1 MVVRISKPAFNIRDK
16 LAEIGANIS
25 ANQMPSGTI
34 IHTAYSE
41 YSSEVSITTTGRQK
55 YATVWTPHIVAKQ
68 SGSDFLVMANIQ
80 GYMLAS
86 ANGVNLGIQRVID
99 NAWIHLADEQ
109 RNADAAQED
118 QWMGT
123 SHNASLANTSF
134 NFNRFA
140 MDTYRNY
147 KAGQKIQWDIATG
160 FWNTSGGQVRINY
173 SGYNS
178 QCVAFIM
185 EIRQ

>member
-55 YATVWTPHIVAKQ
+55 YATIWTPHIVAKQ

-80 GYMLAS
+80 GYMQAS

-123 SHNASLANTSF
+123 SHNAGLATNSF
-134 NFNRFA
+134 NINRFA
-140 MDTYRNY
+140 MDTYRSY
-147 KAGQKIQWDIATG
+147 KAGQKIQWDIASG
-160 FWNTSGGQVRINY
+160 FWRTDGGQIRINY
-173 SGYNS
+173 PGYNS

>member
-41 YSSEVSITTTGRQK
+41 YSSQVNITTTGRQK
-55 YATVWTPHIVAKQ
+55 YATIWTPHIVAKQ

-80 GYMLAS
+80 GYMQAS

-118 QWMGT
+118 QWMGAG
-123 SHNASLANTSF
+123 HNSGLANGSF
-134 NFNRFA
+134 NINRFS

>member
-1 MVVRISKPAFNIRDK
+1 MAVRISKPAFNIRDK
-16 LAEIGANIS
+16 LTEIGANIS
-25 ANQMPSGTI
+25 TNQMPSGTI

-41 YSSEVSITTTGRQK
+41 YSTQVTIGTAGRQK

-80 GYMLAS
+80 GYWSGS
-86 ANGVNLGIQRVID
+86 ANGANLGIQRVID

-109 RNADAAQED
+109 RNADAAGTD
-118 QWMGT
+118 SWMGIL
-123 SHNASLANTSF
+123 HNASMANTSF

-147 KAGQKIQWDIATG
+147 KAGQKIQWDIAAG
-160 FWNTSGGQVRINY
+160 FWNNAAGEIRINY
-173 SGYNS
+173 SGYQS

>member
-25 ANQMPSGTI
+25 TNQMPSGTI
-34 IHTAYSE
+34 INTAYSE
-41 YSSEVSITTTGRQK
+41 YSSQVSITTDGRQK
-55 YATVWTPHIVAKQ
+55 YATIWTPHIVAKQ

-99 NAWIHLADEQ
+99 NAWIHLDDEQ
-109 RNADAAQED
+109 RNADAYQED
-118 QWMGT
+118 QWMGS
-123 SHNASLANTSF
+123 SHNAGLTSTSF
-134 NFNRFA
+134 NINRFA
-140 MDTYRNY
+140 MDSYRNY
-147 KAGQKIQWDIATG
+147 KAGQKIQWDIAGG
-160 FWNTSGGQVRINY
+160 FWRSDGGEIRINY
-173 SGYNS
+173 SGYQS

>member
-55 YATVWTPHIVAKQ
+55 YATIWTPHIVAKQ

-80 GYMLAS
+80 GYMQAS

-123 SHNASLANTSF
+123 SHNAGLTTNSF
-134 NFNRFA
+134 NINRFA
-140 MDTYRNY
+140 MDTYRSY
-147 KAGQKIQWDIATG
+147 KAGQKIQWDIASG
-160 FWNTSGGQVRINY
+160 FWRNDGGQIRINY
-173 SGYNS
+173 PGYNS

>member
-1 MVVRISKPAFNIRDK
+1 MAVRISKPAFNIRDK
-16 LAEIGANIS
+16 LTEIGANIS
-25 ANQMPSGTI
+25 TNQMPSGTI

-41 YSSEVSITTTGRQK
+41 YSTQVTIGTAGRQK

-80 GYMLAS
+80 GYWLAT

-99 NAWIHLADEQ
+99 NAWITLADEQ
-109 RNADAAQED
+109 RNVDGYQED
-118 QWMGT
+118 QWMGMG
-123 SHNASLANTSF
+123 HNQGNVTGSF
-134 NFNRFA
+134 NIGRFA

-147 KAGQKIQWDIATG
+147 KAGQKIQWDIAAG
-160 FWNTSGGQVRINY
+160 FWNNAAGEIRINY
-173 SGYNS
+173 SGYQS

>member
-1 MVVRISKPAFNIRDK
+1 MTVRISKPAFNIRDK
-16 LAEIGANIS
+16 LAEIGANVS

-34 IHTAYSE
+34 INTAYSE
-41 YSSEVSITTTGRQK
+41 YSTQVIITTAGRQK

-68 SGSDFLVMANIQ
+68 SGSDFLVMAHIQ
-80 GYMLAS
+80 GYWGGG
-86 ANGVNLGIQRVID
+86 ANGANLGIQRVID
-99 NAWIHLADEQ
+99 NAWIHLDDEQ
-109 RNADAAQED
+109 RNSDAPQTD
-118 QWMGT
+118 SWMGIL
-123 SHNASLANTSF
+123 HNSSITNTSF
-134 NFNRFA
+134 AFNRFA

-147 KAGQKIQWDIATG
+147 KAGQKIQWDIAAG
-160 FWNTSGGQVRINY
+160 FWNPSGGQIRINY

>member
-1 MVVRISKPAFNIRDK
+1 MTVRISKPAFNIRDK
-16 LAEIGANIS
+16 LAEIGANVS

-34 IHTAYSE
+34 INTAYSE
-41 YSSEVSITTTGRQK
+41 YSTEVTITTAGRQK

-80 GYMLAS
+80 GYAS
-86 ANGVNLGIQRVID
+86 GSPNGTNMGIQRVID
-99 NAWIHLADEQ
+99 DAWIHLDGEQ
-109 RNADAAQED
+109 RNSDAPQTD
-118 QWMGT
+118 QWMGIL
-123 SHNASLANTSF
+123 HKASIDNTSF

-147 KAGQKIQWDIATG
+147 KAGQKIQWDIAAG
-160 FWNTSGGQVRINY
+160 FWNSSGGQLRINY